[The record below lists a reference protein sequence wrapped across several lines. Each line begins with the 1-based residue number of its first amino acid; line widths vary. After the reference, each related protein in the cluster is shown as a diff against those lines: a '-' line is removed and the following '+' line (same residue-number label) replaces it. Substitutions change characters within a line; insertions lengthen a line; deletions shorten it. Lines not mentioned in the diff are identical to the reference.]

1 MNANPNAQMQLTS
14 KMENAT
20 HVSRIVI
27 NVLDQMTALN
37 VHPPRKNN
45 GALLLINLNA
55 NLNAMIN
62 SDIRKLI
69 KFANL
74 VLMKL
79 ARNAI
84 INLKNVLI
92 AQMEISYKMELAY
105 PIADRIIILK
115 EMNAYLVWK
124 FARPVLVEQNALLV
138 IPLSS

>member
-1 MNANPNAQMQLTS
+1 
-14 KMENAT
+14 
-20 HVSRIVI
+20 
-27 NVLDQMTALN
+27 
-37 VHPPRKNN
+37 
-45 GALLLINLNA
+45 
-55 NLNAMIN
+55 MIN

-92 AQMEISYKMELAY
+92 AQMEISYKMEHAY
-105 PIADRIIILK
+105 PIADRIIFLK

-124 FARPVLVEQNALLV
+124 YARPVLMDHLALLV